1 MALQA
6 GHSEGTGRPC
16 THFVPTLAPPQSMCS
31 RRAPSCG
38 PIYDG
43 NVIIHVLTWSA
54 AYGLD
59 WVWPFKL
66 GFPQNRI
73 AIIDDVCVIH
83 PTKAT
88 QSLGKASMYDT
99 MTMLARTEEK
109 SAFKRY
115 HYTGRVRGVHGVRAA
130 WHESVLCLVE
140 QMAFMLCSTSSG
152 RCRGL

>member
-1 MALQA
+1 MVSL
-6 GHSEGTGRPC
+6 P
-16 THFVPTLAPPQSMCS
+16 
-31 RRAPSCG
+31 
-38 PIYDG
+38 
-43 NVIIHVLTWSA
+43 A

-66 GFPQNRI
+66 GFPQDRI
-73 AIIDDVCVIH
+73 AIIDEVCVIH

-115 HYTGRVRGVHGVRAA
+115 HYTGRVRGLQEIRAA
-130 WHESVLCLVE
+130 WHEAVLCLVE
-140 QMAFMLCSTSSG
+140 QITSMLCSTPLDG
-152 RCRGL
+152 